1 MKIQKLMQKAVALF
15 LVGLMATP
23 VMAQKELGIF
33 NSVSLG
39 TGVSTTG
46 IDVNIAA
53 PIGHHFAVRGGISF
67 MPNITFN
74 TDVNADVNIE
84 GKQEKYTVDLEGALK
99 RTTGN
104 LLLSYY
110 PFKKNT
116 FFLSAGAYF
125 GGSSMVAIKGHS
137 DEIKKK
143 IQEAGQAGIVIGGQE
158 LPVDKNGDVAGGLEV
173 SSFRP
178 YLGLGFG
185 RPVPKKRVGVLFELG
200 VQFHGTPELYT
211 DNGQLN
217 TAGLTDNDDTFTKI
231 IDKLTVY
238 PVMKVN
244 VYFRAF

>member
-1 MKIQKLMQKAVALF
+1 MKIQNLLKKMVAVF

-23 VMAQKELGIF
+23 VMAEKELGIF
-33 NSVSLG
+33 NSVSVG

-46 IDVNIAA
+46 IDVNVAA
-53 PIGHHFAVRGGISF
+53 PIGCHFAIRGGISF

-84 GKQEKYTVDLEGALK
+84 GQQKNYTVDLEGGLK

-104 LLLSYY
+104 LLVSYY

-125 GGSSMVAIKGHS
+125 GGSSMVSIKGHS
-137 DEIKKK
+137 DEIKND
-143 IQEAGQAGIVIGGQE
+143 IAEAGEAGIIIGGQE
-158 LPVDKNGDVAGGLEV
+158 LPVDKNGNVAGGLEV
-173 SSFRP
+173 SAFRP
-178 YLGLGFG
+178 YIGLGWG
-185 RPVPKKRVGVLFELG
+185 RPVPKKRVGFLFELG

-211 DNGQLN
+211 DNGQIDS
-217 TAGLTDNDDTFTKI
+217 TSLTDNDDTFTKI

-238 PVMKVN
+238 PVMKFN
-244 VYFRAF
+244 LYFRAF